1 MIYENKLLFDGTIHI
16 LTASDEKKKVVCFC
30 FSSFKNGLFSS
41 LVSFTVER
49 FDFLSLNC
57 MKAINHLNIIAVSNI
72 SLV

>member
-1 MIYENKLLFDGTIHI
+1 MIYENKLQFDGTIRI
-16 LTASDEKKKVVCFC
+16 LTASDEKKVVCFC

-49 FDFLSLNC
+49 FDFLSLNY